1 MAGMVIRFG
10 HSHDADDAFLFHALS
25 AAKVDTGDLQ
35 IEPVVVDFQ
44 TLNDRASR
52 GELEAT
58 ALSVHAYAYAREHYR
73 LIRSGWTF
81 SEGHG
86 PSIVAREPI
95 SPADLADATVAAGGV
110 TSSAYLAMMLWNP
123 SLKTRMLPFDKV
135 LPAVETGLADA
146 GLTVHEDDMA
156 LELTG
161 LVHVHDLGEWWAGET
176 DGLPM
181 PLGCVAVRKDVDEAL
196 QQQLQRAVQASVNWA
211 MGHHREALDAAK
223 GAVDRLEADQTDDFL
238 GRYITDLSVDI
249 AGRGQAGIEAF
260 LRRGADANI
269 IPNCLPL
276 DLVPQAN

>member
-1 MAGMVIRFG
+1 MEIRFG
-10 HSHDADDAFLFHALS
+10 YSNDADDAFLFHALVTG
-25 AAKVDTGDLQ
+25 KVDTGDLQ

-58 ALSVHAYAYAREHYR
+58 ALSVHAFAYAQKHYR
-73 LIRSGWTF
+73 LVRGGWTF
-81 SEGHG
+81 AVEHG
-86 PSIVAREPI
+86 PSLVARESM
-95 SPADLADATVAAGGV
+95 SPDQLADATVAAGGV

-123 SLKTRMLPFDKV
+123 ALKTRMLPFDKV

-161 LVHVHDLGEWWAGET
+161 LVNVHDLGKWWAGET

-181 PLGCVAVRKDVDEAL
+181 PLGCVAVRKDLDDEV
-196 QQQLQRAVQASVNWA
+196 QQQLQQSVRASVEWA
-211 MGHHREALDAAK
+211 MGHHREALEAAR
-223 GAVDRLEADQTDDFL
+223 GAVDKLEAEGTDDFL
-238 GRYITDLSVDI
+238 GRYVTDLSVDI
-249 AGRGQAGIEAF
+249 GDSGQAGMEAF
-260 LRRGADANI
+260 LQRGADANI

-276 DLVPQAN
+276 DLVPQA

>member
-10 HSHDADDAFLFHALS
+10 YSHDADDAFLFHALVTG
-25 AAKVDTGDLQ
+25 KVDTGDLQ

-58 ALSVHAYAYAREHYR
+58 ALSVHAYAYACQHYR
-73 LIRSGWTF
+73 LIHAGWTF
-81 SEGHG
+81 AVEHG
-86 PSIVAREPI
+86 PSIVAREPM
-95 SPADLADATVAAGGV
+95 SLEDLAGATVAAGGV

-123 SLKTRMLPFDKV
+123 ALKTRMLPFDKV

-161 LVHVHDLGEWWAGET
+161 LVHVHDLGEWWADQT
-176 DGLPM
+176 DGLPL
-181 PLGCVAVRKDVDEAL
+181 PLGCVAVRKGVDEAV
-196 QQQLQRAVQASVNWA
+196 QQQIQQAVRASVEWA
-211 MGHHREALDAAK
+211 MEHHREALAAAQ
-223 GAVDRLEADQTDDFL
+223 GAVDRLEADQTNDFL
-238 GRYITDLSVDI
+238 GRYITSLSVDI
-249 AGRGQAGIEAF
+249 GDRGRAAMEAF
-260 LRRGADANI
+260 LQRGADANI

-276 DLVPQAN
+276 DLV